1 MKSDI
6 IAVSSRGS
14 DRTAEVLAEA
24 ERVAAYQK
32 LSAKNAL
39 HLRLLAEETM
49 GLVRAIARDV
59 QGEFWIENDGPQYEL
74 HLRAETDMDLAKRE
88 KLIAASTKGINEAE
102 RGLMGKIRA
111 FFEPAE
117 GIPLYLDFDS
127 TPNGIYSDLMW
138 SMSVYQQQ
146 LQQQMREKRAGA
158 AEAWDELEQSV
169 VAHVA
174 DDVKVGIRGSEV
186 EMIVSKRME

>member
-1 MKSDI
+1 
-6 IAVSSRGS
+6 
-14 DRTAEVLAEA
+14 
-24 ERVAAYQK
+24 
-32 LSAKNAL
+32 
-39 HLRLLAEETM
+39 M
-49 GLVRAIARDV
+49 GMVRAIAGDIR
-59 QGEFWIENDGPQYEL
+59 GEFWIENDGPQYEL
-74 HLRAETDMDLAKRE
+74 HLRAETDMDFEKRE
-88 KLIAASTKGINEAE
+88 KLIATSTKGINEAE

-117 GIPLYLDFDS
+117 GIPLYLDFDA

-146 LQQQMREKRAGA
+146 LQQQMLEKRAGA

-186 EMIVSKRME
+186 EMIVSKRMA